1 MFYYK
6 YVTVTG
12 TANVETLST
21 LLTSTEAEPKHIEA
35 LLFIESTAT
44 ENWVSILRAYVENVR
59 ILDIPYAI
67 FLIDPVATP
76 RLACDHWI
84 PIDRALAV
92 GEELKVGHVSG
103 GTAANYR
110 IVVRYSIT

>member
-1 MFYYK
+1 MLYYK
-6 YVTVTG
+6 YVTRTG

-35 LLFIESTAT
+35 LCFLETTTA
-44 ENWVSILRAYVENVR
+44 ENFVSVLRAYIENIR
-59 ILDIPYAI
+59 ILDMPAGM
-67 FLIDPVATP
+67 LLLEHDSSN
-76 RLACDHWI
+76 RLAGEQWI

-103 GTAANYR
+103 GTAANYK
-110 IVVRYSIT
+110 IAVRYRVT